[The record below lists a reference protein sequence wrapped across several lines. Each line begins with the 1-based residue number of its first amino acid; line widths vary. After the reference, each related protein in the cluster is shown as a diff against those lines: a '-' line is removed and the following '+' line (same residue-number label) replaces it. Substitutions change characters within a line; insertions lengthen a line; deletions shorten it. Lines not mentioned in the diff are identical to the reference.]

1 MPKSTEAWRKLK
13 AAHRRGPKTVRL
25 QRPRKKNGIPA
36 LANPKNIKK
45 IQIIQDDASEQRYM
59 VLIVFKQVF
68 ESMRLSA
75 ENTYTMPR
83 NKLVGMASLFKKVLD
98 EFGHNDYILG
108 RLKEMKLNNRIGK
121 CVIATGR
128 VKKPDATFYITKPII
143 KKKDAS
149 TKPVIATKRTFEVL

>member
-25 QRPRKKNGIPA
+25 QRPRKKDGIPA

-45 IQIIQDDASEQRYM
+45 IQIIQDDASEKRFM

-68 ESMRLSA
+68 ESMRLNS

-83 NKLVGMASLFKKVLD
+83 NKLVGTASQFKKVLG

-121 CVIATGR
+121 CVIATGK

-143 KKKDAS
+143 HKSSDFAKN
-149 TKPVIATKRTFEVL
+149 I